1 MIGGKGPP
9 VALLRE
15 AEATDRAAVS
25 QPTIRG
31 PRTHPQWT
39 KPGALSNIYVKTK
52 REELLHTVPVITLWR
67 AEPCHQVH
75 LTRQIERVSQLR

>member
-25 QPTIRG
+25 LPTFRK
-31 PRTHPQWT
+31 PRAHPQRT
-39 KPGALSNIYVKTK
+39 KPGALPYTYVKTK
-52 REELLHTVPVITLWR
+52 REELLHTVAIITLWH
-67 AEPCHQVH
+67 AETCHQVH
-75 LTRQIERVSQLR
+75 LTCQIELVGQL